1 MNPQLLAAIIV
12 ITCALIFY
20 TIGVWSEHHAR
31 TLRPWHAVMFVLGL
45 ICDASG
51 TFIMTQIARA
61 GKAIGNPTMNAIM
74 AWTGTIALCLMAF
87 HAIWAI
93 VTLVR
98 GRSAELRA
106 FHRFSLTVWAIWLIP
121 YIVGALAPML

>member
-1 MNPQLLAAIIV
+1 MNPQLLASIIV

-20 TIGVWSEHHAR
+20 TIGVWSEHHAK
-31 TLRPWHAVMFVLGL
+31 TLKPWHAVMFVLGL
-45 ICDASG
+45 TCDASG
-51 TFIMTQIARA
+51 TYIMTRIAQA
-61 GKAIGNPTMNAIM
+61 EQSIGNPTLNTIM

-93 VTLVR
+93 VVLVR
-98 GRSAELRA
+98 GRESELHA
-106 FHRFSLTVWAIWLIP
+106 FHRFSITVWAIWLIP